1 MELQRKTGVA
11 LWKQIQDWLEYR
23 IREGELPAGE
33 RLPTESEL
41 ARQFGVNRHTVRRAL
56 ALLEEKD
63 LIRTTQGSG
72 SFVREREIGYQLGG
86 RTRFSDN
93 ILRHD
98 RTPRGELLESRI
110 VPATTIVATALGLET
125 GMEVIVLET
134 AGEADGIRICVATA
148 YFSAIRFPGLDRIF
162 RETGSVTR
170 SLLTY
175 GVDDYHRHSTQVFA
189 RMPTARDARLLR
201 QSRNV
206 PVLVTEGI
214 NVDPQGRPVEYCE
227 TRFCA
232 ERVRFVIGT

>member
-23 IREGELPAGE
+23 IREGQLPAGE
-33 RLPTESEL
+33 RLPTEAEL
-41 ARQFGVNRHTVRRAL
+41 AGQFGVNRHTVRRAL
-56 ALLEEKD
+56 ALLEEKE

-86 RTRFSDN
+86 RTRFSEN

-110 VPATTIVATALGLET
+110 VPATTAVATALELDT
-125 GMEVIVLET
+125 GMEVVVLET
-134 AGEADGIRICVATA
+134 AGEADGVRICLATA
-148 YFSAIRFPGLDRIF
+148 YFSATRFPELADQF

-170 SLLTY
+170 SLLAY
-175 GVDDYHRHSTQVFA
+175 GVEDYHRRSTQVSA
-189 RMPTARDARLLR
+189 RLPSARDARLLR
-201 QSRNV
+201 QSRTV
-206 PVLVTEGI
+206 PVLVSESI
-214 NVDPQGRPVEYCE
+214 NVDLQGRPVEFCE

-232 ERVRFVIGT
+232 ERVRFVIES